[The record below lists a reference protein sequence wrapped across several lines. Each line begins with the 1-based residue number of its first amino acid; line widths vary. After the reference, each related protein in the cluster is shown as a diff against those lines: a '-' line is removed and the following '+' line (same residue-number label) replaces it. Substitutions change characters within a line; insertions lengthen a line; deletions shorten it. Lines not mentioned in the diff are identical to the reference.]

1 MFLVQD
7 LQALGSNVT
16 SVSEFLRE
24 QPEVLV
30 PQMPINE
37 IMARFQATETDA
49 LAVVDDLETMHVVG
63 VLTEQ
68 FALRR
73 YSEALDRQRRV
84 LSGE

>member
-1 MFLVQD
+1 
-7 LQALGSNVT
+7 
-16 SVSEFLRE
+16 
-24 QPEVLV
+24 
-30 PQMPINE
+30 MPVNE

-49 LAVVDDLETMHVVG
+49 MAVVDDLENMHVIG

-73 YSEALDRQRRV
+73 YTEALDRQRRV